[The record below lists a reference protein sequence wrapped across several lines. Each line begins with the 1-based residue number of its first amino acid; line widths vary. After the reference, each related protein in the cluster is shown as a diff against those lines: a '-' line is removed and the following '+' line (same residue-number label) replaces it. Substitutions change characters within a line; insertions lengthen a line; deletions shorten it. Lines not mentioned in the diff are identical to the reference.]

1 MRFAALGIV
10 MVVVLNLC
18 AVPPA
23 QARKADTLWTKVNCG
38 LRAISPDDKMVV
50 GYYAA
55 ELDPSRSFRFMDI
68 RTGAELW
75 SIPLVSTRTPSFV
88 YLTPDSQ
95 SAILYRTKGFERY
108 DFGEHTSTRFESD
121 GDTIDGIS
129 GERRRFD
136 LSYDGSTFVSTKSTA
151 DGKRESD
158 TLIFWDVKT
167 GRITKRLSIP
177 DIGEMGYVYL
187 SSDTKRAFVFAYG
200 CQGLKE
206 FRWYVV
212 DLETAVISTLPFA
225 APRTNLTFSPDRTRI
240 AVEGWL
246 GGIHIY
252 DGTDYREVALL
263 TYKSGSGV
271 LRAEVGAFTKN
282 NDIYATVRCS
292 DGSTTEGFVE
302 IWDVTSRKCI
312 DTIYAVPGYKDCPSL
327 LCITSDARYLGCD
340 LLGYTTLTDRK
351 IDTTTSE
358 VISSDNAH
366 TLYPNPTTHT
376 VQVRTALSGRAGLEL
391 GLSDMNGNASFDISS
406 SLLTRDN
413 NELVFD
419 VSRFPSGTYLL
430 RIMAPGATAES
441 MKIIINR

>member
-1 MRFAALGIV
+1 MSLVNDLAGANNEPATRSLPRGACHEEPATRSLPRGFIRYISTTFFFGGSMRFAALGIV

-187 SSDTKRAFVFAYG
+187 SSDNKRAFVFAYG

-252 DGTDYREVALL
+252 DGTDYREVAML
-263 TYKSGSGV
+263 TYKTEAGKLPLSV
-271 LRAEVGAFTKN
+271 HDGAFTRAHET
-282 NDIYATVRCS
+282 YA
-292 DGSTTEGFVE
+292 
-302 IWDVTSRKCI
+302 
-312 DTIYAVPGYKDCPSL
+312 
-327 LCITSDARYLGCD
+327 
-340 LLGYTTLTDRK
+340 
-351 IDTTTSE
+351 
-358 VISSDNAH
+358 
-366 TLYPNPTTHT
+366 
-376 VQVRTALSGRAGLEL
+376 
-391 GLSDMNGNASFDISS
+391 
-406 SLLTRDN
+406 
-413 NELVFD
+413 
-419 VSRFPSGTYLL
+419 
-430 RIMAPGATAES
+430 
-441 MKIIINR
+441 